1 MNSASYK
8 PLAALYIGRHF
19 TEARGKMKFYK
30 IPTLVFALL
39 FVTSSAFAQRAEI
52 TVSLNEQFFD
62 TFLDALYQN
71 GSPPE
76 FPLSQNRMKHSDT
89 EAPSE
94 TAFVRASYA
103 ESPNTVC
110 TESIK
115 MLREMNGVRTAVRF
129 REGRIYV
136 PLAFSGS
143 YSPPFVGCVDFAGWA
158 EANVDLEFD
167 QAGQKLLAK
176 MQVLN
181 VSLNGTGGVG
191 GNVVA
196 RLVQSAI
203 DKKINPLEV
212 LQLDKI
218 SFVVP
223 IQNSGRMRMK
233 AVGIRHE
240 VANGALNVHIAYEF
254 VKA

>member
-1 MNSASYK
+1 M
-8 PLAALYIGRHF
+8 
-19 TEARGKMKFYK
+19 TFYK
-30 IPTLVFALL
+30 IPTLVFALAL
-39 FVTSSAFAQRAEI
+39 FASSAFAQKAEI

-76 FPLSQNRMKHSDT
+76 FPLSQNRINHRDT
-89 EAPSE
+89 EAGSSE
-94 TAFVRASYA
+94 AVFVRASYA
-103 ESPNTVC
+103 EASKIVC

-167 QAGQKLLAK
+167 QVGQRLVAR

-223 IQNSGRMRMK
+223 VQNSGRMRMK

>member
-1 MNSASYK
+1 
-8 PLAALYIGRHF
+8 
-19 TEARGKMKFYK
+19 MKFYR
-30 IPTLVFALL
+30 IPTLVFALVFL
-39 FVTSSAFAQRAEI
+39 ASSAFAQRAEV

-62 TFLDALYQN
+62 TFLDALYQH

-76 FPLSQNRMKHSDT
+76 FPLSQNRINQRDEVAKSR
-89 EAPSE
+89 EAG
-94 TAFVRASYA
+94 FVRASFGEISNVA
-103 ESPNTVC
+103 C

-115 MLREMNGVRTAVRF
+115 MLRELNGVRTAVRF
-129 REGRIYV
+129 REGKIYV

-167 QAGQKLLAK
+167 QEGQRLLAR

-196 RLVQSAI
+196 KMVQSAI
-203 DKKINPLEV
+203 DKKVNPLEI
-212 LQLDKI
+212 LQLEKM

-223 IQNSGRMRMK
+223 VQNSGKMKMR
-233 AVGIRHE
+233 AVGIRNE
-240 VANGALNVHIAYEF
+240 VVNGALNVHIAYEF